1 MCDPGAA
8 EIRRDDDRR
17 DDRAAPGRRRL
28 PQGAEMVVLPV
39 VEHLHLPRRA
49 ADRAPLARVRL
60 PLLSQGARAIPK

>member
-17 DDRAAPGRRRL
+17 DDRAAPGRRL
-28 PQGAEMVVLPV
+28 PQGSEMVVLPA

-49 ADRAPLARVRL
+49 ADRARLACVRL

>member
-17 DDRAAPGRRRL
+17 DDRAAPGRRL
-28 PQGAEMVVLPV
+28 PQGAEMVVLPA
-39 VEHLHLPRRA
+39 VEHLHLSRRA
-49 ADRAPLARVRL
+49 ADRAPLACVRL